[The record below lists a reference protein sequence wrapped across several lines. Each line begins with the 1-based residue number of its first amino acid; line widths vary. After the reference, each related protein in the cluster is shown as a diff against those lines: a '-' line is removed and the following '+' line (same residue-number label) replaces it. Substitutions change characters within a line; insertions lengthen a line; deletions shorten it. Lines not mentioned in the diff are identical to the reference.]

1 MTTASK
7 QPVNAT
13 PPVALIAG
21 GSRGLGLRIARELG
35 SRGYR
40 LAVCARDEDEL
51 ERARVDL
58 IGCGYRIDV
67 TVCDVADHEAVQAWV
82 ARTEATIGPIG
93 VAICVA
99 GVIQVGPLDS
109 LTRQHFQ
116 TAIDIMA
123 WGPINL
129 ALAVAPAMRERRAG
143 RIGVISSVGGLIAVP
158 HLLPYSTAKFAALG
172 FSRGLRSELSGT
184 GVSVTTVAPGLLRT
198 GSHQRAQFVG
208 DHGAEYAWFA
218 AGASLPGLSMN
229 ADRAAE
235 AIVEGVLRGRSLVV
249 LTPLAKV
256 GMRVNGL
263 FPALTA
269 LALGI
274 TARLL
279 PKAPTPAQT
288 VTLDG
293 RAARATMSNTRGK
306 ISDRLTVL
314 GDRAARNANE

>member
-1 MTTASK
+1 MSTAPA
-7 QPVNAT
+7 QQ
-13 PPVALIAG
+13 VALVAG
-21 GSRGLGLRIARELG
+21 GSRGLGLLIARELG

-40 LAVCARDEDEL
+40 LAICARNIDEL
-51 ERARVDL
+51 ERARDDL
-58 IGCGYRIDV
+58 VGRGYRAEIA
-67 TVCDVADHEAVQAWV
+67 VCDVADHEAVQAWV
-82 ARTEATIGPIG
+82 DRTEQTVGPIA

-109 LTRQHFQ
+109 LTREHFR
-116 TAIDIMA
+116 TAMDIMA

-198 GSHQRAQFVG
+198 GSHQRAEFVG

-229 ADRAAE
+229 ADRAA
-235 AIVEGVLRGRSLVV
+235 AVIVADVLRGRAMVV
-249 LTPLAKV
+249 LTPLAEV

-263 FPALTA
+263 FPGLTA
-269 LALGI
+269 FALGL

-279 PKAPTPAQT
+279 PKAPTPAPT
-288 VTLDG
+288 ATLDG
-293 RAARATMSNTRGK
+293 RAARSTMSAVRGR

-314 GDRAARNANE
+314 GDRAARRSNE